1 MSKRRAP
8 QSAIVIQKV
17 NPRAEDILLG
27 AREPWA
33 EDELIREDED
43 DREREAVKRTVAR
56 ARSAKPQ
63 RVK

>member
-1 MSKRRAP
+1 M
-8 QSAIVIQKV
+8 IQKV